1 MLILFGIAL
10 AIGLLSVVIRRARD
24 AQYRRRDLAE
34 RVLALERDPEEPRE
48 LAQALCDNVTDL
60 LALFGLSPGI
70 GEFPDAYAARLTAAL
85 TPGTKDAEPAERIP
99 PIRPILDALA
109 AEEFGNGM
117 TTIEMK
123 QMAQLYLFLHA
134 HRARF
139 LRPGTRLWLH
149 YVRRRI

>member
-70 GEFPDAYAARLTAAL
+70 GEFPDAYAARLTAAPD
-85 TPGTKDAEPAERIP
+85 TGHEGCGAC
-99 PIRPILDALA
+99 
-109 AEEFGNGM
+109 
-117 TTIEMK
+117 
-123 QMAQLYLFLHA
+123 
-134 HRARF
+134 RADSADSDRSW
-139 LRPGTRLWLH
+139 TRWQPKSSAT
-149 YVRRRI
+149 V